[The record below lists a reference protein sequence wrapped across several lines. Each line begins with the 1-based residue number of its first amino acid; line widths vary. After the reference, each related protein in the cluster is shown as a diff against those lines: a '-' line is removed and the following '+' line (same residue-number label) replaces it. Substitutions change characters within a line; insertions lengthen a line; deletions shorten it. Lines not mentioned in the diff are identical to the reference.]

1 MYYAVVFHRFN
12 GMLSCCKDLADYA
25 SILHWRNAA
34 SHRYTFG
41 ESINLFIDLILKQAR
56 IGTDNNDEDSI
67 ELPEINQPSGAF
79 APSPLGQV
87 TAVDQSNDDKE
98 VDMAKVMPFATIKS
112 NTTPGQ
118 GKDVHL
124 PDAWFA
130 ERAACDGVYWAK
142 RLKRPES
149 GVSRPELAI
158 CHVCKRETSWYCF
171 GCNRYL
177 CNIPP
182 QPQLSVKATTKKK
195 VANVGGIVVASC
207 KKVAEKAKKKTT
219 KKNSGEDNNSSNKN
233 NKKKAS
239 KKKTGDKG
247 DSGEKGQKKKNK
259 KQLAKEKSDERK
271 KTKKLKSDLLK
282 KYPKRFTT
290 KVPVT
295 TKDGALVTD
304 GEYGAPTFEERYGEY
319 TCSLGMLEGVLS

>member
-1 MYYAVVFHRFN
+1 VPSDALQRVRPHPKTARIVPISVAKWNTLKGGGDAITKLIDSCRERIPIRGEGTGACARILMYYAVVFHRFN

-25 SILHWRNAA
+25 SIIHWRNAA

-41 ESINLFIDLILKQAR
+41 ESIDLFIDLILKQAR
-56 IGTDNNDEDSI
+56 IGTDNNDEDTI

-130 ERAACDGVYWAK
+130 ERAAACDGVYWAK

-177 CNIPP
+177 AIFP
-182 QPQLSVKATTKKK
+182 LSPSSVHRE
-195 VANVGGIVVASC
+195 VSFFG
-207 KKVAEKAKKKTT
+207 AKKLLMDI
-219 KKNSGEDNNSSNKN
+219 NS
-233 NKKKAS
+233 
-239 KKKTGDKG
+239 
-247 DSGEKGQKKKNK
+247 
-259 KQLAKEKSDERK
+259 
-271 KTKKLKSDLLK
+271 
-282 KYPKRFTT
+282 
-290 KVPVT
+290 
-295 TKDGALVTD
+295 
-304 GEYGAPTFEERYGEY
+304 
-319 TCSLGMLEGVLS
+319 